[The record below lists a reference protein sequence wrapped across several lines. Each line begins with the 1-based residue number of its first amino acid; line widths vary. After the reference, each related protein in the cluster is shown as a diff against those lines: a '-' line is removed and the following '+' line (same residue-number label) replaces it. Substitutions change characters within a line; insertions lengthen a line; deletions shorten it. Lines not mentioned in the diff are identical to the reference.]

1 MFLAINEPSSSS
13 FTNTFRELAE
23 PQKLLTYL
31 LQPKVLTLASET
43 VAVYLQ
49 AAIKVFGSWTAEL
62 ADRWD
67 DDDLTKVRSS
77 VDTVV
82 EQASEFASN
91 SDIEIQERVRG
102 LFHLHLITRSHFL
115 ALLPTRRP
123 FIPNRRPTSSSSSL
137 SYKLI

>member
-1 MFLAINEPSSSS
+1 MFLALNEPSSGS

-31 LQPKVLTLASET
+31 LQPRVLTLASET

-91 SDIEIQERVRG
+91 SDIEIQERVRAP
-102 LFHLHLITRSHFL
+102 FHSPRVTRSDIF
-115 ALLPTRRP
+115 ALLPALAVDSFSTGSQHSPAPRFRA
-123 FIPNRRPTSSSSSL
+123 S
-137 SYKLI
+137 

>member
-1 MFLAINEPSSSS
+1 MFLALNEPSSGS

-31 LQPKVLTLASET
+31 LQPRVLTLASET

-91 SDIEIQERVRG
+91 SDIEIQERVRAP
-102 LFHLHLITRSHFL
+102 FHLPLVTRSHIF
-115 ALLPTRRP
+115 ALLPTLAIDL
-123 FIPNRRPTSSSSSL
+123 FPTGSQHSPAPRFRAS
-137 SYKLI
+137 